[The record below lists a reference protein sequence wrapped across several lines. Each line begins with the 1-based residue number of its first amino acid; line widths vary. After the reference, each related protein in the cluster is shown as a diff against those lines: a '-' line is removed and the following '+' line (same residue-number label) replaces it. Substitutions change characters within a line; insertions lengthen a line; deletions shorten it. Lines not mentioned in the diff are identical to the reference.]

1 MSWLEKKKKK
11 VLKSKIHE
19 SLWFTFL
26 QLGKISLIYGLIL
39 KQRPWEQEVNTML
52 LTFSNTK

>member
-1 MSWLEKKKKK
+1 MSWLEKKKK